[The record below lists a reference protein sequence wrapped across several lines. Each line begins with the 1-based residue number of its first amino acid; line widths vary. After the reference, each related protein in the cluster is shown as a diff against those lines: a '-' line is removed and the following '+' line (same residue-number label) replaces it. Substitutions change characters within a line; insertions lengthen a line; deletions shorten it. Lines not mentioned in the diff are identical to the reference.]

1 MEDSNKEELSLI
13 KGKTTI
19 ARRIP
24 NWLWII
30 LAKSL
35 GISSNPSE
43 KPIFATILSLLTSV
57 SATITFLL
65 NAWFSGHDI
74 VSEHTRSDILDGTV
88 SIMLTSF
95 FCCLGVYSQRLASRI
110 LVHPKFLD
118 MLRLHSKKVVKVN
131 SAFLIGILL
140 SSLSAILNISSFNKT
155 YPYNQNFTFSDQ
167 IINDTDSTLVNPCQ
181 LVEVQVE
188 ICQIFWISQMIYS
201 IFFLIWNLLIAVVL
215 VSVARTQT
223 IKIRMFLKELA
234 QDANLLDKKLQ
245 TSEAQS
251 SSENCS
257 RYFWFEENHI
267 VDLLDDVTDQ
277 DKNENTIQE
286 VQAATPHIM
295 TNQEIMNKYWTISMN
310 VRMISVALQR
320 WMSTIVGLVC
330 AWTAIRLAHWLSHTP
345 TWYGVLMLI
354 MPLLLIPLLASSYA
368 EVNYEGVKA
377 VQSIF
382 PIEGRIRLFRYLYG
396 QPIQMTVYSHAVSY
410 GTIGTVVA
418 GILAAFTSKILIQEI
433 GAL

>member
-1 MEDSNKEELSLI
+1 MADPNKEEVSLI

-35 GISSNPSE
+35 GISSNSSE

-140 SSLSAILNISSFNKT
+140 SSFLAILNISSFDKT
-155 YPYNQNFTFSDQ
+155 YHYNQKFTLNL
-167 IINDTDSTLVNPCQ
+167 NDTENTLVNPCQ
-181 LVEVQVE
+181 LAEVQVE
-188 ICQIFWISQMIYS
+188 ICQLLWTSQMIYS
-201 IFFLIWNLLIAVVL
+201 IFFLIWNLLIAVIL

-223 IKIRMFLKELA
+223 INIRIFLKELE
-234 QDANLLDKKLQ
+234 QDAYLNKKLQ
-245 TSEAQS
+245 TYETQS

-257 RYFWFEENHI
+257 GYFWFEENHI
-267 VDLLDDVTDQ
+267 VDLLDEITDQ
-277 DKNENTIQE
+277 DTNEKNTQDVQE
-286 VQAATPHIM
+286 KDPHVM
-295 TNQEIMNKYWTISMN
+295 TTQEIMYKYWTISMN
-310 VRMISVALQR
+310 VRLVSVSLQR
-320 WMSTIVGLVC
+320 WMSTVVGLVC

-354 MPLLLIPLLASSYA
+354 MPLLLLPLLASSYA

-382 PIEGRIRLFRYLYG
+382 PVEGRIRLFRYLYG

-410 GTIGTVVA
+410 GTIVTIVA